1 MAQFPQNPFAA
12 PQIGYRSR
20 QDAMSV
26 AGFFNAVYGW
36 MSAGLAL
43 TAVVAWAVSHN
54 AAILQDVLNPGTLIV
69 LVIAQLALVWTISAA
84 VKRINATVATALF
97 MLYAALNGVTLS
109 VVFLIYA
116 HATVAAAFIV
126 TSAMFGAASLYGYTT
141 KRDLSGLSGILFMAL
156 IGLIVASVVNIFW
169 ASSGLFWIITYGA
182 VILFTVLTA
191 FDTQRL
197 LDVANQ
203 TQYDGALAARYSI
216 VGALVLYLDFIN
228 LFIYMLRILGAANNR
243 R

>member
-43 TAVVAWAVSHN
+43 TAVVAWVVSHN
-54 AAILQDVLNPGTLIV
+54 QAVLNQVFTTGGFII
-69 LVIAQLALVWTISAA
+69 LVIAQLALVWTISGAIQ
-84 VKRINATVATALF
+84 RINATVATALF
-97 MLYAALNGVTLS
+97 MVYAALNGVTLS
-109 VVFLIYA
+109 VIFLMYA
-116 HATVAAAFIV
+116 HVTIAAAFVV
-126 TSAMFGAASLYGYTT
+126 TAGMFGAASLYGFTT
-141 KRDLSGLSGILFMAL
+141 KRDMSGMAGILFMAL
-156 IGLIVASVVNIFW
+156 IGLVIASIVNIFMQ
-169 ASSGLFWIITYGA
+169 SSGLFWLITYGM

-197 LDVANQ
+197 LGIANQ

-216 VGALVLYLDFIN
+216 VGALILYLDFIN